1 MSSIARSLIPMSGLA
16 AAVVLFA
23 VAGCATAGPGSSGGP
38 APSATSAP
46 AAPAQPVA
54 TGADAQAQLA
64 GLPMPSTT
72 EPVMAIGLVLDD
84 GEPMLCLGPVME
96 SAPPQCSGP
105 ALASFDWAQ
114 VTEPVEME
122 GVRWAQ
128 VAMHVTYDAASHTV
142 TQAGEL
148 LDLAA
153 VTMPAIEYP
162 TGDLDEATIAAVQAD
177 LDTVERADVL
187 GHVGMDGVVVL
198 SVTYDDGSMQAA
210 LDEIYGDGVVFVESA
225 LR

>member
-1 MSSIARSLIPMSGLA
+1 MSSIACRRIPMGGLA
-16 AAVVLFA
+16 ATVVLLA

-64 GLPMPSTT
+64 GLPMPSAT

-84 GEPMLCLGPVME
+84 GEPILCLGPVME

-105 ALASFDWAQ
+105 ALARFDWAQ
-114 VTEPVEME
+114 LEPVEME

-128 VAMHVTYDAASHTV
+128 VAMQVTYDAASHTV
-142 TQAGEL
+142 TQAGDL

-153 VTMPAIEYP
+153 ITMPAIEYP

-177 LDTVERADVL
+177 LDSLERADVL

-198 SVTYDDGSMQAA
+198 SVTFDDGSMQAA

>member
-1 MSSIARSLIPMSGLA
+1 MSSIARRPILLGGLA
-16 AAVVLFA
+16 ATVVLLA
-23 VAGCATAGPGSSGGP
+23 VAGCATAGPGTSGGP

-64 GLPMPSTT
+64 GLPMPSAT
-72 EPVMAIGLVLDD
+72 EPVMAIGLALDD
-84 GEPMLCLGPVME
+84 GEPILCLGPVME

-105 ALASFDWAQ
+105 ALAGFDWAQ
-114 VTEPVEME
+114 LEPVEME

-128 VAMHVTYDAASHTV
+128 VAMQVTYDAASHTV

-153 VTMPAIEYP
+153 ITMPAIEYP

-177 LDTVERADVL
+177 LDSLERADVL

-198 SVTYDDGSMQAA
+198 SVTFDDGSMQAA

>member
-1 MSSIARSLIPMSGLA
+1 MGGLVA
-16 AAVVLFA
+16 AAVVLVA
-23 VAGCATAGPGSSGGP
+23 AGCAATPGASGGP
-38 APSATSAP
+38 APSATGAP

-64 GLPMPSTT
+64 GLPMPSAAD
-72 EPVMAIGLVLDD
+72 PLMAIGLVLDD
-84 GEPMLCLGPVME
+84 GEPILCLGPVME

-105 ALASFDWAQ
+105 ALAGFDWAQ
-114 VTEPVEME
+114 LEHVEME

-128 VAMHVTYDAASHTV
+128 VAMPVTYDAEAQTV
-142 TQAGEL
+142 AQAGEL

-153 VTMPAIEYP
+153 ITMPAIEYP
-162 TGDLDEATIAAVQAD
+162 AGELDEATIAAVQAD
-177 LDTVERADVL
+177 LETLERPDVW
-187 GHVGMDGVVVL
+187 GSVGMDGLVVL

-210 LDEIYGDGVVFVESA
+210 LDEIYGPGVVFVESA

>member
-1 MSSIARSLIPMSGLA
+1 MSSIARSPILTGGLA
-16 AAVVLFA
+16 ATVVLVA
-23 VAGCATAGPGSSGGP
+23 VAGCATAAPAGSGGP
-38 APSATSAP
+38 APSATAAP
-46 AAPAQPVA
+46 AAPARPVA

-64 GLPMPSTT
+64 GLPMPSAA
-72 EPVMAIGLVLDD
+72 EPVMAIGLALDD
-84 GEPMLCLGPVME
+84 GDPILCLGPVME

-105 ALASFDWAQ
+105 ALAGFDWAQ
-114 VTEPVEME
+114 LEPVEME

-128 VAMHVTYDAASHTV
+128 VAMQVTYDAASHTV

-153 VTMPAIEYP
+153 ITMPAIEYP

-177 LDTVERADVL
+177 LDTLERADVL
-187 GHVGMDGVVVL
+187 GHVGMDGLVVL
-198 SVTYDDGSMQAA
+198 TVTFDDGSMQAA
-210 LDEIYGDGVVFVESA
+210 LDEVYGNGVVFVESA

>member
-1 MSSIARSLIPMSGLA
+1 MSSIARSAIPLGGLA
-16 AAVVLFA
+16 ATVVLLA
-23 VAGCATAGPGSSGGP
+23 AAGCATAAPSGSGGP
-38 APSATSAP
+38 APSATAAP

-64 GLPMPSTT
+64 GLPMPSAT
-72 EPVMAIGLVLDD
+72 EPVMAIGLALDD
-84 GEPMLCLGPVME
+84 GDPILCLGPVME

-105 ALASFDWAQ
+105 ALAGFDWAQ
-114 VTEPVEME
+114 AEPVEMD

-128 VAMHVTYDAASHTV
+128 VAMQATYDAEAQTV

-153 VTMPAIEYP
+153 ITMPAIEYP
-162 TGDLDEATIAAVQAD
+162 KGELDEATIAAVQAD
-177 LDTVERADVL
+177 LMTIRRPDVFGAAGL
-187 GHVGMDGVVVL
+187 DGLVVL

-210 LDEIYGDGVVFVESA
+210 VDEIYGDGVVFVESA